1 MKQTGVYILISDKIV
16 FKPVLIRRDREGH
29 SKIIKGKIHKK
40 EIIFLNFHVPNMKAS
55 KFIKE
60 TKLQPKSDIDLN
72 IVIAGD
78 LSTPLALM
86 NRSFGQKLNQK
97 LWI

>member
-1 MKQTGVYILISDKIV
+1 MKQTGVDISISNKID

-29 SKIIKGKIHKK
+29 SKIIKIKIHKK
-40 EIIFLNFHVPNMKAS
+40 EIFLNFHVPNMKAS

-86 NRSFGQKLNQK
+86 NRSFRQKLNQK

>member
-1 MKQTGVYILISDKIV
+1 MKQTGVDILISYKID

-29 SKIIKGKIHKK
+29 LKIIKRKIHKK

-60 TKLQPKSDIDLN
+60 TKLQPKSYIGLN
-72 IVIAGD
+72 TVIAGD

-86 NRSFGQKLNQK
+86 NRSFRQKLNQK